1 MARAVAV
8 EVGDPNIRISD
19 VCPGIIA
26 TPMGQSDKMMRQNK
40 HLELL

>member
-1 MARAVAV
+1 MARTVVV
-8 EVGDPNIRISD
+8 EVGDRKIHTNNA
-19 VCPGIIA
+19 CPGIIA